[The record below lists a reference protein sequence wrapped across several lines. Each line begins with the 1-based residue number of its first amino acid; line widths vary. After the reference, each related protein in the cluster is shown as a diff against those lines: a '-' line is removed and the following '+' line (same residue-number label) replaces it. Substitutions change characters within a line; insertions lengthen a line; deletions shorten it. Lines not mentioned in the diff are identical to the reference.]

1 MRDEQN
7 QRGGSTPDRRRS
19 PAGGH
24 MKSDKPQYRTFGGNK
39 PGEKREYANKSGN
52 KFGNSAQKREFGGEN
67 RGEKR
72 DFRREGGDKPAYGRP
87 AQGKPGAK
95 REFHRDGGA
104 RPAYGRPARPAKP
117 AAPEGLATRRM
128 ALEIIREVTE
138 NGAYASLCLDDKLTR
153 SGLSAADRRLVSRL
167 VYDTLEHLL
176 YLDHVI
182 NQLMAK
188 PDTDIKLRN
197 ILRLGACQILLEDRI
212 PESAATNTAVM
223 LCRELGMEGLAGV
236 CNGILR
242 NLIRKKDELVWP
254 DESVEPLHA
263 RSIRYSV
270 PEWLIERLDADWG
283 KETADALMG
292 CHQQEAVT
300 VRPNMTRLDD
310 AAFEQL
316 LGKKVWEHEK
326 AVVPHAWYIRG
337 MADIGQDADFLG
349 GMFSIQ
355 GESSMLACMA
365 LEPKRGMQVL
375 DACAAPGGKTCLIAE
390 MMGGTGRVQ
399 AWDKHE
405 HRVGLV
411 TAQAKRLG
419 LENIRPMTRDASKL
433 REDMI
438 RTLDAVLLDAPCSG
452 LGTMADKPDVK
463 LRVQPENV
471 AELVETQ
478 RALLDTCCQYVKPG
492 GVMVYSTCS
501 ILRAENDQQIA
512 SFLERHPEFKLEKLP
527 ASIPEQ
533 FRAHE
538 ATGLQLLPHRDGT
551 EGFYIARLRR
561 SRV

>member
-7 QRGGSTPDRRRS
+7 KQGGFKSDRR
-19 PAGGH
+19 PFGGQ
-24 MKSDKPQYRTFGGNK
+24 MKSDKPQNRSFGGNK
-39 PGEKREYANKSGN
+39 PGEKRSFDNKGGNSFGKPGEKRSFGGN
-52 KFGNSAQKREFGGEN
+52 KP
-67 RGEKR
+67 GEKR
-72 DFRREGGDKPAYGRP
+72 DFRHSGGDRP
-87 AQGKPGAK
+87 
-95 REFHRDGGA
+95 A
-104 RPAYGRPARPAKP
+104 RPAYGRPAQPGSRPGAPRPQRPVK

-153 SGLSAADRRLVSRL
+153 SGLSAADRRLVARL

-176 YLDHVI
+176 YLDHAI

-223 LCRELGMEGLAGV
+223 LCRELGMEGLGGV

-254 DESVEPLHA
+254 DEAQEPLHA

-270 PEWLIERLDADWG
+270 PEWLVERLDEDWG
-283 KETADALMG
+283 KEAADALMG

-300 VRPNMTRLDD
+300 VRPNMTKIDD
-310 AAFEQL
+310 EAFDKL
-316 LGKKVWEHEK
+316 LQKKVWGHEK
-326 AVVPHAWYIRG
+326 ADTPHAWYIRD

-355 GESSMLACMA
+355 GESSMLAAMA

-375 DACAAPGGKTCLIAE
+375 DCCAAPGGKACLIAE
-390 MMGGTGRVQ
+390 MMNGTGRVQ

-405 HRVGLV
+405 HRVGLI

-419 LENIRPMTRDASKL
+419 LENIRPMTRDALKL

-438 RTLDAVLLDAPCSG
+438 KSMDAVLLDAPCSG
-452 LGTMADKPDVK
+452 LGAIADKPDVK
-463 LRVQPENV
+463 LRVKPENV
-471 AELVETQ
+471 QELVETQ
-478 RALLDTCCQYVKPG
+478 RNLLETCAQYVKPG

-501 ILRAENDQQIA
+501 VLRDENDRQIIA
-512 SFLERHPEFKLEKLP
+512 FLERHPEFKLEKLP
-527 ASIPEQ
+527 ASVPDK
-533 FRAHE
+533 FRQHE
-538 ATGLQLLPHRDGT
+538 KIGLQLMPDRDGV
-551 EGFYIARLRR
+551 EGFYIARMRR